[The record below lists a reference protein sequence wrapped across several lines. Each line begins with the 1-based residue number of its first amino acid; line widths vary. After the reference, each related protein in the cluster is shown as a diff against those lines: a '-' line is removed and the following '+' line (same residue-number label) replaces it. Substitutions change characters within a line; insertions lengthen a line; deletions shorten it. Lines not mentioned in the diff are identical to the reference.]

1 MANRTTKT
9 GSRPVGQRGKGA
21 AARRSQ
27 QRRRTRGRGAVV
39 AAVVIIGAV
48 VLIVVTR
55 GGGNDGATGTDGFVG
70 GDLHSVVALPDGRVF
85 VGGHDAVTVSQDGG
99 RSWTQV
105 ATLAHA
111 DAMGWGQRATTL
123 FVSGHPGLN
132 RSDDH
137 GSTFRRTN
145 GGLADTDMHSFGAGA
160 STLYGAGPRL
170 GVVAS
175 TDDGRTWQQRSPNA
189 GQAFFG
195 RMLVDGADDQHLFA
209 TDVQAGPVESRDGG
223 RSWSS
228 LTGLRGASWLSSP
241 DGGHSLLASGSG
253 SAARSLDGGRTWQA
267 LQLPAGAMLVEAAP
281 GDARRVYAAGLS
293 GNDARLWVSS
303 DGGANWASP

>member
-9 GSRPVGQRGKGA
+9 GSRPAPRRGKGA
-21 AARRSQ
+21 AARRAQ
-27 QRRRTRGRGAVV
+27 QRRRNRGRAAVV

-55 GGGNDGATGTDGFVG
+55 GGGNDGANAAGAFVG
-70 GDLHSVVALPDGRVF
+70 GDLHSVVAMPDGRVY
-85 VGGHDAVTVSQDGG
+85 VGGHDAVTVTRDGG

-105 ATLAHA
+105 TTLAHA
-111 DAMGWGQRATTL
+111 DAMGWGQRGTTM

-132 RSDDH
+132 RSDDN

-145 GGLADTDMHSFGAGA
+145 GGLTDTDMHSFGAGA
-160 STLYGAGPRL
+160 NTLYGAGPRL
-170 GVVAS
+170 GVVES
-175 TDDGRTWQQRSPNA
+175 TDDGRTWQPRSPNA

-195 RMLVDGADDQHLFA
+195 RMLVDFADDQHVYA
-209 TDVQAGPVESRDGG
+209 ADVQSGPMESRDGG
-223 RSWSS
+223 RSWHS
-228 LTGLRGASWLSSP
+228 LNGPPGASWLSSP

-267 LQLPAGAMLVEAAP
+267 LQRPAGAVLVEAAP
-281 GDARRVYAAGLS
+281 GDARRVYAAGLT

-303 DGGANWASP
+303 DGGASWASP